1 PNIAHVYG
9 LEESDG
15 RRALVMELI
24 EGDTLADRIAR
35 GPLPIGETLSIAR
48 QIAAAL
54 AAAHDQGIIHR
65 DLKPANIKLRDRNTV
80 KVLDFG
86 PGKAVAAAS
95 EAPPSDVPA
104 SPTITAPAAMTAPGI
119 VLGSAAYM
127 APEQAMGLPADKRCD
142 IWAFGCVL
150 YEMLTGERPF

>member
-1 PNIAHVYG
+1 HPNIAHVYG

-24 EGDTLADRIAR
+24 DGDTLADRIAR
-35 GPLPIGETLSIAR
+35 GPLPISEALSIAR

-65 DLKPANIKLRDRNTV
+65 DLKPANIKLRDRSTV

-86 PGKAVAAAS
+86 LAKALN
-95 EAPPSDVPA
+95 PMSDAPA
-104 SPTITAPAAMTAPGI
+104 SPTITPAPA
-119 VLGSAAYM
+119 
-127 APEQAMGLPADKRCD
+127 
-142 IWAFGCVL
+142 
-150 YEMLTGERPF
+150 LTPPRILLRP